1 MSLLR
6 YAIMM
11 MSLRNLYSLTSI
23 YWIIKWVFVYYL
35 PLRCI
40 SMILQYMR
48 YKISIFWEVFS
59 QCTWADN
66 LLIQHSW
73 TASYSSVLLFVG
85 SIFKHSFGL
94 YEVRNNSKNVNIL
107 SIFFQFHVIYS
118 YLLESSQKLS
128 QYQINPTSRKKQQ
141 ITPKEHVW
149 KYRFKTLHLQ
159 SIYL

>member
-11 MSLRNLYSLTSI
+11 MSLRNSCSLTSI

-40 SMILQYMR
+40 SIILQYMR
-48 YKISIFWEVFS
+48 YKVSIFRELFS

-66 LLIQHSW
+66 LLIQHSC
-73 TASYSSVLLFVG
+73 TASYSSVLLIVG

-128 QYQINPTSRKKQQ
+128 QYRINPTSRKKQQ

-149 KYRFKTLHLQ
+149 K
-159 SIYL
+159 